1 VTEALLD
8 KHKIWDSYWADS
20 RIQTGVAE
28 NPVAEAVIE
37 AHWREFFAELDGGS
51 RILDLGCGNGAVALI
66 AARVSQE
73 MEKNFQ
79 IHGIDAANI
88 DPPKYVAK
96 EAEMLKTIAFKGQ
109 TLMEDLPYEAGQ
121 FHAVVSQFA
130 LEFSDLNKSCP
141 EIGRVMR
148 RGGRFCALSLA
159 ANSKPVAQ
167 AAAKMR
173 QSQFLA
179 GNTKLFDVATAVA
192 QALYNIESK
201 PEAEGQGRD
210 TKKYLEKFSQ
220 EVERTMEKFKHGDS
234 ETIEAVITGL
244 QHVFVIRKTIGI
256 QEQVNMI
263 ALMKKRV
270 ISHVGRLDAMT
281 RAALGDNAV
290 VGVKRKLGEA
300 GLGNAQSAPFAA
312 PEMGTIAWKI
322 TATR

>member
-1 VTEALLD
+1 MSEALQD
-8 KHKIWDSYWADS
+8 KHRIWDSYWADS
-20 RIQTGVAE
+20 RIQSAVAE
-28 NPVAEAVIE
+28 NPVAEAVID
-37 AHWREFFAELDGGS
+37 AHWREFFAELPDGAH
-51 RILDLGCGNGAVALI
+51 ILDLGCGNGAVALI

-73 MEKNFQ
+73 QGKNFQ

-96 EAEMLKTIAFKGQ
+96 EAELLKTIAFKGL
-109 TLMEDLPYEAGQ
+109 TLMEDLPFEQGQ
-121 FHAVVSQFA
+121 FDAVVSQFA
-130 LEFSDLNKSCP
+130 MEFSDLNKSCA
-141 EIGRVMR
+141 EVGRVMK
-148 RGGRFCALSLA
+148 RGAKFCALSLA
-159 ANSKPVAQ
+159 ANSRPVAQ

-192 QALYNIESK
+192 QALFNIENT
-201 PEAEGQGRD
+201 PGQEGRD

-220 EVERTMEKFKHGDS
+220 EVEKTMEKFKHGES

-256 QEQVNMI
+256 LEQVNMI

-270 ISHVGRLDAMT
+270 ATHVTRLEAMT

-290 VGVKRKLGEA
+290 VGFKRKLADA
-300 GLGNAQSAPFAA
+300 GVGSVQSAPFAA
-312 PEMGTIAWKI
+312 PEMGTIAWKL
-322 TATR
+322 TATRT